1 MVADGVVNCGLVAS
15 GACAGAL
22 LRYGVHDVAKSRAA
36 FGALSGP
43 AAICTLNVVGSL
55 VLGAV
60 AGAGASPRASLL
72 LGTGFC
78 GAFTTF
84 STYSVDALQMLQA
97 RNYPALAAYVIGNNV
112 LSIGGAATGMR
123 LGNAA
128 RSAVSL
134 GRGRPP

>member
-1 MVADGVVNCGLVAS
+1 M
-15 GACAGAL
+15 
-22 LRYGVHDVAKSRAA
+22 
-36 FGALSGP
+36 
-43 AAICTLNVVGSL
+43 
-55 VLGAV
+55 LGAV

-72 LGTGFC
+72 GTGF

-84 STYSVDALQMLQA
+84 STYSVDALTLLQ

>member
-1 MVADGVVNCGLVAS
+1 VTCGLVAS

-84 STYSVDALQMLQA
+84 STYSVDALTMLQQ